1 MTDALDRERRKN
13 LSLALALSAGLHLIA
28 IMTLDLSPGSWR
40 HGVAPALRVV
50 LKQAPGE
57 APASESRPAPKT
69 EESGIAAT
77 TPQSGSSLPTAVRY
91 YRNSEVDVP
100 ATPIVRGPLIFPE
113 HAYVSKLRG
122 TVKARVYINEDGAVE
137 SVQIVEV
144 RPLGGIFEEA
154 ALEALRQ
161 VRYKPAEIAGQPVK
175 TQKLIEV
182 TFNPYEEQAPA
193 AR

>member
-1 MTDALDRERRKN
+1 M
-13 LSLALALSAGLHLIA
+13 
-28 IMTLDLSPGSWR
+28 MTLDLSPGSWR
-40 HGVAPALRVV
+40 HGVVPALKVV
-50 LKQAPGE
+50 LKQVPGE
-57 APASESRPAPKT
+57 APIGESRRAPKP
-69 EESGIAAT
+69 EDSGIAAAA
-77 TPQSGSSLPTAVRY
+77 PQPGSSLPTPVRY
-91 YRNSEVDVP
+91 YKNSEVDVP
-100 ATPIVRGPLIFPE
+100 ATPIVRGPLVFPE
-113 HAYVSKLRG
+113 HAYVSKLHG
-122 TVKARVYINEDGAVE
+122 TVRARVYISEAGEVE

-144 RPLGGIFEEA
+144 KPLGGIFEEA